1 MLLACRFV
9 PMQTNNLALEKE
21 NAIDFYNYYI
31 KQAGE
36 GWKFVEKDDMSFFK
50 LLEDPFRLCAKI
62 DFSQEAEDSFE
73 IFLYG
78 QVGDEIV
85 NFDEIYET
93 IQSGEKVQ

>member
-36 GWKFVEKDDMSFFK
+36 GWKFVEKM
-50 LLEDPFRLCAKI
+50 I
-62 DFSQEAEDSFE
+62 
-73 IFLYG
+73 
-78 QVGDEIV
+78 
-85 NFDEIYET
+85 
-93 IQSGEKVQ
+93 